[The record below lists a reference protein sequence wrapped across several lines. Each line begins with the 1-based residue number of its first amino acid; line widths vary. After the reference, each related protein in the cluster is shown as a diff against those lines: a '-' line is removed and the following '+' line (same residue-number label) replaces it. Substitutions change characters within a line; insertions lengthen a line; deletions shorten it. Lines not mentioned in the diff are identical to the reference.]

1 MRKLGVLL
9 LIVLI
14 APFVYGQET
23 SSGYVGGNIPFVAD
37 FNVTWSSSAATALA
51 GVTEAHY
58 TQTYID
64 ISNTI
69 LSASLV
75 ANDTCTISA
84 RMGAWTVPSGYPSS
98 GDKADGSPDS
108 DLRLRI
114 TGIDGSDDMSI
125 ENSFNSFQYLT
136 TSDQVCLSANSS
148 AGVTS
153 TSFGADTRVDLAWG
167 VDLAGTY
174 QVQITLTAAQVP

>member
-1 MRKLGVLL
+1 MRKLGVLF

-14 APFVYGQET
+14 VPFVYGQT
-23 SSGYVGGNIPFVAD
+23 SSGYVGGAIPFVSSLS
-37 FNVTWSSSAATALA
+37 VTWSASAPTALS
-51 GVTEAHY
+51 GVTAAHY
-58 TQTYID
+58 TQGYID

-69 LSASLV
+69 LTASLV

-84 RMGAWTVPSGYPSS
+84 RIGAWTVPSGYPSS

-108 DLRLRI
+108 DLKLRI
-114 TGIDGSDDMSI
+114 TGITGADDMSI
-125 ENSFNSFQYLT
+125 ENSFDSFQYLT
-136 TSDQVCLSANSS
+136 TSDQVCLSANNAS
-148 AGVTS
+148 GVTS
-153 TSFGADTRVDLAWG
+153 TSFAADTEVDLAWG